1 MTDNPLGKRTLY
13 PVTYDP
19 GLLFPIARSVNRKK
33 LGIATHEVPFRGYDS
48 WRAYELSWL
57 DRRGKPTVA
66 TGEFIVPSN
75 SKFMTE
81 SKSLKLY
88 LNSLNQ
94 MQFSSVTE
102 VQETISRDL
111 SAAVQSPAIVYLYT
125 VDDDINFSINKPF
138 GNCLDDLE
146 IATDCY
152 LPNPKFLKAD
162 AAVQVI
168 ETLYSN
174 LFRSHC
180 PVTSQPDWGTVVIS
194 YSGAAIDREGLLMY
208 LISFRTHEGFHEDC
222 AEKIFTDIVKYTDP
236 QSLSVSMNFLRRGG
250 LEINPVRT
258 NAPLDVDFPG
268 PRYVRQ

>member
-1 MTDNPLGKRTLY
+1 MTDNPLGKHTLY
-13 PVTYDP
+13 PASYDP
-19 GLLFPIARSVNRKK
+19 GLLFPIARLQNREK
-33 LGIATHEVPFRGYDS
+33 LGLAPQNVPFRGYDS

-57 DRRGKPTVA
+57 DERGKPVVA

-75 SKFMTE
+75 STFLTE

-94 MQFSSVTE
+94 MRFLNVDE
-102 VQETISRDL
+102 VQQTISRDL
-111 SAAVQSPAIVYLYT
+111 SNATQSPVIVYLYT
-125 VDDDINFSINKPF
+125 VDDERNLSISKPS
-138 GNCLDDLE
+138 GECLDQLDVA
-146 IATDCY
+146 IDCY
-152 LPNPKFLKAD
+152 LPDPKFLSVEAS
-162 AAVQVI
+162 VQVT

-174 LFRSHC
+174 LFRSNC

-194 YSGAAIDREGLLMY
+194 YAGAAIDRAGLLRY
-208 LISFRTHEGFHEDC
+208 LISFRAHEGFHEDC
-222 AEKIFTDIVKYTDP
+222 AERIFTDILRYAVP
-236 QSLSVSMNFLRRGG
+236 RSLSVSMNFLRRGG

>member
-1 MTDNPLGKRTLY
+1 MTDIPLGRHTQY
-13 PVTYDP
+13 PDSYDP
-19 GLLFPIARSVNRKK
+19 GLLFPIARSENREK
-33 LGIATHEVPFRGYDS
+33 LSLAPHDLPFRGYDS

-57 DRRGKPTVA
+57 DERGKPVVA

-75 SKFMTE
+75 STFMTE

-94 MQFSSVTE
+94 MRFSSADE
-102 VQETISRDL
+102 VQRIISQDL
-111 SAAVQSPAIVYLYT
+111 SSAVQSPVIVYLYN
-125 VDDDINFSINKPF
+125 VEDERNFPVSKPSGECIDEF
-138 GNCLDDLE
+138 E
-146 IATDCY
+146 VAIDCY
-152 LPNPKFLKAD
+152 LPNPEFIKID
-162 AAVQVI
+162 AALQVT

-194 YSGAAIDREGLLMY
+194 YHGAAIDRAGLLQY

-222 AEKIFTDIVKYTDP
+222 AEKIFTDILRNADP

-268 PRYVRQ
+268 PRYMRQ